1 VSWYRFDD
9 PPQLADGSL
18 DPLGVVTI
26 ADRMPGAVQEKLGT
40 QEDSWFAPSA
50 DLTVHLLAPVRTEWL
65 MTHDRAR
72 WAGDGWASAE
82 STLWDEDRNLVAYA
96 TQLMLFTYQGG

>member
-1 VSWYRFDD
+1 M
-9 PPQLADGSL
+9 
-18 DPLGVVTI
+18 LG
-26 ADRMPGAVQEKLGT
+26 K

-50 DLTVHLLAPVRTEWL
+50 DLTVHLFAPVRTEWL

-82 STLWDEDRNLVAYA
+82 STLWDEDRHLVAYA
-96 TQLMLFTYQGG
+96 TQMMLFTYVTT